1 MRPPLQ
7 RHESASAAN
16 RKGRSWERGVKSETK
31 ASRGSDPARS
41 CQLSPAAVWTAG
53 RFATGPPTAG
63 KSPAEFPTSERWRPS
78 GGGCG
83 KAGRIRTNPS
93 PRGRRATVREPA
105 PDKGFLYS
113 DESVRIGPNGL
124 GSPLGLLSRPRH
136 GFESRWGHHSLTAL
150 V

>member
-63 KSPAEFPTSERWRPS
+63 KSPAEFPTSERWRPR
-78 GGGCG
+78 GGGRG
-83 KAGRIRTNPS
+83 KDARHPTQSVPEGTPRDGERTRSGQGLSLLGRIRAN
-93 PRGRRATVREPA
+93 RA
-105 PDKGFLYS
+105 
-113 DESVRIGPNGL
+113 
-124 GSPLGLLSRPRH
+124 
-136 GFESRWGHHSLTAL
+136 
-150 V
+150 